1 MRVSFHPDYRVDL
14 GPTHPFP
21 MGKYPLLHALLL
33 ERGLI
38 APSDVM
44 QPIEAPRA
52 MLERVHDGDYLTKLE
67 TDTLSAAEVRQ
78 LGLRWSQRLWR
89 RSRLAAYGTYLAA
102 GAALE
107 DGMAANLAGGTHH
120 AFADHGEGFC
130 VLNDVAIAIQALR
143 AQKRAARFLIV
154 DLDVHQGNGTAAI
167 FARDPDVYTLSL
179 HGVHNYPA
187 RKESSTLDIPLE
199 DGLGD
204 SGYLQA
210 LEGALGTALQGA
222 RADLVFYLA
231 GVDVVAGD
239 RYGRLALSVE
249 GLRARERLVVGAV
262 RSSGCPL
269 VITLAGGYAGTPLAT
284 AELHCEVFAAAIEHD
299 ANARATLWVAT
310 ASRSEPG

>member
-1 MRVSFHPDYRVDL
+1 MKIVFSKNYTVKDHGHVFRSDKFEEAL
-14 GPTHPFP
+14 KT
-21 MGKYPLLHALLL
+21 LLR
-33 ERGLI
+33 EKIISRGDI
-38 APSDVM
+38 V
-44 QPIEAPRA
+44 EAPEPS
-52 MLERVHDGDYLTKLE
+52 LEDLRLAH
-67 TDTLSAAEVRQ
+67 SAAWADKNLSFGFTAKDSALAELEITPEVV
-78 LGLRWSQRLWR
+78 
-89 RSRLAAYGTYLAA
+89 LAHL
-102 GAALE
+102 
-107 DGMAANLAGGTHH
+107 MSVGGTIKAAETALSVGLGVNCGGGAHH

-284 AELHCEVFAAAIEHD
+284 AELH
-299 ANARATLWVAT
+299 
-310 ASRSEPG
+310 